1 MTWLEREVDAARG
14 ELARIDGKVTTLT
27 AIATGVAAFSLSQAG
42 HGPGVA
48 RAALL
53 TAAGLFA
60 AAVLILLA
68 AIRPRLGNAGWCRHL
83 TMGGQDLLHLDVRG
97 RTPGPEPAGRPEAA
111 HRGPAGLRR
120 PGRRQVPQKVQLAVG
135 LTMLAV
141 VLLIAAAAAGAF
153 P

>member
-27 AIATGVAAFSLSQAG
+27 AIATGAAAFSLSPAG
-42 HGPGVA
+42 HGPGIA

-60 AAVLILLA
+60 AAVLVLLA

-83 TMGGQDLLHLDVRG
+83 TMGGQDLLHLDVHG
-97 RTPGPEPAGRPEAA
+97 QTPGPEPLDARKLLIEDLQVF
-111 HRGPAGLRR
+111 AGLADAKYR
-120 PGRRQVPQKVQLAVG
+120 KVQLAVD

-141 VLLIAAAAAGAF
+141 VLLIAGAAAGALS
-153 P
+153 